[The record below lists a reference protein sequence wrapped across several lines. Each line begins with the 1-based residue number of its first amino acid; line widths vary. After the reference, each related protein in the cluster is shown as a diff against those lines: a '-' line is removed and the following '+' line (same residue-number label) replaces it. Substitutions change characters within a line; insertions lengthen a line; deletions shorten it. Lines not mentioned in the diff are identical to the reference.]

1 MGEIT
6 PIDKRMSQVEDDIR
20 AIKATQIAQADLQA
34 RYRQI
39 LFGDVETESPGVLR
53 RITVLEKLMEASADE
68 RQAQKTMIKGILVGL
83 GLTSITGI
91 GTLATLLAQLLRGV
105 SP

>member
-1 MGEIT
+1 
-6 PIDKRMSQVEDDIR
+6 MSQAEDDIR
-20 AIKATQIAQADLQA
+20 AIKVQQSLQGDLQT

-39 LFGDVETESPGVLR
+39 LFGDPETESPGVLR
-53 RITVLEKLMEASADE
+53 RIGILEKLVESAADE

-83 GLTSITGI
+83 GLTSVTGI

>member
-1 MGEIT
+1 
-6 PIDKRMSQVEDDIR
+6 MSQAEDDIR
-20 AIKATQIAQADLQA
+20 AIKVQQSLQGDLWA

-39 LFGDVETESPGVLR
+39 LFGDPETESPGVLK
-53 RITVLEKLMEASADE
+53 RITILEKLVESAADE